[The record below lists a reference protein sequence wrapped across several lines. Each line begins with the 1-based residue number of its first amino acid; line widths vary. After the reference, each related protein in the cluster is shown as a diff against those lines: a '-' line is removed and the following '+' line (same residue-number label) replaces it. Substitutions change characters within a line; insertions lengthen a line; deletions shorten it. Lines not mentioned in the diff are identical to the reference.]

1 MVSFAVKEAE
11 HLDWTTRL
19 RIAMGIAYCLN
30 HMHQL
35 SPPVIMK
42 NLNSSSIYLTEDYAA
57 KVSDIRFWVESE
69 ATNSSLSHLSGTLE
83 APILEP
89 KNNVYVY
96 GLLLI
101 EILSG
106 RIPTSGDVRLE
117 SWASCY
123 LNGERPV
130 QEMIDPTL
138 SMFREEDAI
147 ALCKVIRS
155 CFNPDLQERPTMSKI
170 VSLLKDIT
178 LMTPDRA
185 VPMAS
190 PLWWAELEI
199 LSSDAN

>member
-1 MVSFAVKEAE
+1 
-11 HLDWTTRL
+11 
-19 RIAMGIAYCLN
+19 MGIAYCLD

-35 SPPVIMK
+35 SPPLIMK
-42 NLNSSSIYLTEDYAA
+42 NLDSSSIYLTEDYAA

-69 ATNSSLSHLSGTLE
+69 ETKSPPSHFSGTLE
-83 APILEP
+83 VPILEP
-89 KNNVYVY
+89 KNTVYAF

-106 RIPTSGDVRLE
+106 RIPASGDVLLE

-123 LNGERPV
+123 LNGNRPV
-130 QEMIDPTL
+130 KEMMDPTL
-138 SMFREEDAI
+138 TFFREEDAI

-155 CFNPDLQERPTMSKI
+155 CINSDLQERPSMSKI
-170 VSLLKDIT
+170 VNILKDIT

-199 LSSDAN
+199 LTSEAN

>member
-1 MVSFAVKEAE
+1 
-11 HLDWTTRL
+11 
-19 RIAMGIAYCLN
+19 MGIAYCLN

-69 ATNSSLSHLSGTLE
+69 ATKSTLSHLSGTLE

-89 KNNVYVY
+89 KNNVYVF

-106 RIPTSGDVRLE
+106 RIPASGDVQLE
-117 SWASCY
+117 SWASSY

-130 QEMIDPTL
+130 KEMMDPTL
-138 SMFREEDAI
+138 SMFREEDVI
-147 ALCKVIRS
+147 ALCNVIRS
-155 CFNPDLQERPTMSKI
+155 CINPNLQERPTMSKI
-170 VSLLKDIT
+170 VNLLKDIT
-178 LMTPDRA
+178 LMTPDRV

-199 LSSDAN
+199 LASEAN